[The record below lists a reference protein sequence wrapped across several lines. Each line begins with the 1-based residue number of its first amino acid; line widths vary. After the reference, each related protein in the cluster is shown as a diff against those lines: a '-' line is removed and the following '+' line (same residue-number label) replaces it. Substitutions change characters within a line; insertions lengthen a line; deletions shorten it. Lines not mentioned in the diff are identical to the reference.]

1 MDIVIFDEWIVSISF
16 GIWSQ
21 SLSWFWRL
29 PQWMDAQQGKN
40 TVIYMDG
47 GLVTI
52 CAFKIKSRQADG
64 LETIVFL
71 LWSTR

>member
-1 MDIVIFDEWIVSISF
+1 
-16 GIWSQ
+16 
-21 SLSWFWRL
+21 
-29 PQWMDAQQGKN
+29 MDAQQGKN
-40 TVIYMDG
+40 TVIYIDG

-71 LWSTR
+71 L